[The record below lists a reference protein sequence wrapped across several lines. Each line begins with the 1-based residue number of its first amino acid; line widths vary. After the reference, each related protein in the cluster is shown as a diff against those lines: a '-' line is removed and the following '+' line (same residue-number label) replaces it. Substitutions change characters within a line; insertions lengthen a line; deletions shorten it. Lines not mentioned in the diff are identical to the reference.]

1 MGEDEKGRVTMLEEI
16 GSSIWQATGSRPG
29 PHVVVIGGT
38 HGDERTG
45 IEVVKTLQPMFA
57 NEEKTVETGKLT
69 LILGN
74 EEAIK
79 LVKRATLPEHNLNRL
94 FTKDHLASP
103 VLDFYESKRAHEIA
117 PILATADISID
128 LHSTSTP
135 SKPFLANLYGAK
147 REKVYRWFNTD
158 TVLADPDFILGG
170 HQATTDEYVES
181 CGGIGICFETG
192 YEKETSMR
200 SVVTESV
207 LNILTDQGL
216 LASPGHL
223 APPGRKYKLYQFAK
237 RVFLTEAGFR
247 YAGEFPEEFQEVKK
261 GEVIGYHGEVPEV
274 AEEDAAIVL
283 QKAPAKWVVGRD
295 IFFLARRVK

>member
-1 MGEDEKGRVTMLEEI
+1 MLEEV
-16 GSSIWQATGSRPG
+16 GSGIWQAAGTRPG
-29 PHVVVIGGT
+29 PHIVVIGGT

-57 NEEKTVETGKLT
+57 KEEKKVEKGKLT
-69 LILGN
+69 LVLGN

-79 LVKRATLPEHNLNRL
+79 LVKRATIPEHNLNRL
-94 FTKDHLASP
+94 FSRDHLAGP
-103 VLDFYESKRAHEIA
+103 GLDFYESKRAHELA
-117 PILATADISID
+117 KILATADISID
-128 LHSTSTP
+128 IHSTSTP
-135 SKPFLANLYGAK
+135 SKPFLANLFGAK
-147 REKVYRWFNTD
+147 REKVYRWFNTE

-192 YEKETSMR
+192 YEADTSQR

-207 LNILTDQGL
+207 LNILADQGL
-216 LASPGHL
+216 LKATQPL
-223 APPGRKYKLYQFAK
+223 RPPGRKYKVYQFAK
-237 RVFLTEAGFR
+237 RVFLTDAGFR

-261 GEVIGYHGEVPEV
+261 GEVIGYHGDVPEV
-274 AEEDAAIVL
+274 AGEDAAIVL

-295 IFFLARRVK
+295 IFFLARRVR

>member
-1 MGEDEKGRVTMLEEI
+1 MLEEI
-16 GSSIWQATGSRPG
+16 GSSIWQTTGTRPG
-29 PHVVVIGGT
+29 RHVVVIGGT

-57 NEEKTVETGKLT
+57 NEEKTVGKGRLT

-79 LVKRATLPEHNLNRL
+79 LVRRGTTTEHNLNRL
-94 FTKDHLASP
+94 FTEAHLAGP
-103 VLDFYESKRAHEIA
+103 PLEFYESRRAHELA

-128 LHSTSTP
+128 IHSTSTP
-135 SKPFLANLYGAK
+135 SMPFLANLNSP
-147 REKVYRWFNTD
+147 RRQKVYRWFNTEI
-158 TVLADPDFILGG
+158 VLTDPDFVLGG
-170 HQATTDEYVES
+170 QRATTDVYVES

-192 YEKETSMR
+192 YEKDTSTR
-200 SVVTESV
+200 AAVTESV
-207 LNILTDQGL
+207 LNIFTDQGL

-223 APPGRKYKLYQFAK
+223 TPPKKKYKVYRFS
-237 RVFLTEAGFR
+237 RRIVLTEAGFR

-261 GEVIGYHGEVPEV
+261 GEVIGYHGTVPEV
-274 AEEDAAIVL
+274 AEEDGAIVL
-283 QKAPAKWVVGRD
+283 QKAPGKWVVGHD